1 MRPGLNITVALMKD
15 RRQVLLRFV
24 LLRSHPDTG
33 VEEGVFSAAYD
44 LRDSALTPISDRRLL
59 EGLLSWFEAN
69 LATPAR
75 FNRTKSKGHYRRR
88 TAGVSW
94 LKPTAVE
101 HIAKMRALI
110 VILEEN
116 GYRVSQITTKRP
128 GYVVFEDDHQVVAEP
143 FRNTRK

>member
-1 MRPGLNITVALMKD
+1 MRD

-33 VEEGVFSAAYD
+33 VEEGVFSVAYD
-44 LRDSALTPISDRRLL
+44 LCDSALTPISDRRLL
-59 EGLLSWFEAN
+59 EGLLSWFDAN
-69 LATPAR
+69 PATPPR
-75 FNRTKSKGHYRRR
+75 FNRTKSKGYYRRK
-88 TAGVSW
+88 TAAVSW
-94 LKPTAVE
+94 LKPTAAE
-101 HIAKMRALI
+101 HITKMRALI

-143 FRNTRK
+143 FRNARK